1 MGFWDKLVN
10 GVGRAVDIGSSL
22 YDGYDQMRGMY
33 RDAMPRATRRKF
45 ERNVRG
51 LGYRAGHAARRGAG
65 AVRDLGYRAGSA
77 FKDYARDYGG
87 RALGGIANV
96 FRKRS
101 PYMGD
106 E

>member
-1 MGFWDKLVN
+1 MGFWDKLAN
-10 GVGRAVDIGSSL
+10 GIGRAVDIGSNI
-22 YDGYDQMRGMY
+22 YGGYNQMRGMY
-33 RDAMPRATRRKF
+33 RDAIPRATRRKF

-51 LGYRAGHAARRGAG
+51 LGYRAGHA
-65 AVRDLGYRAGSA
+65 VRDLGYRAGSA
-77 FKDYARDYGG
+77 AKDYGG
-87 RALGGIANV
+87 RALGGIANI